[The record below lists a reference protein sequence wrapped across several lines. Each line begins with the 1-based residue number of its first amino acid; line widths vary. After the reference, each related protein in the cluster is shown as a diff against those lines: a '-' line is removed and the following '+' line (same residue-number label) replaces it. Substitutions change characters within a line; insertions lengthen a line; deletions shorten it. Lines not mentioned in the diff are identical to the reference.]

1 MIMFNF
7 KLLGKARVPHIKSTA
22 SLSPIKMTPPK
33 EVCLPI
39 DQSIGTPATP
49 IVKVGD
55 EVKVGQIIATASGY
69 ISAPIHA
76 SVSGKVVKI
85 DSRLKSNGR
94 PVSAIV
100 IESDGLMTP
109 CDDITPCD
117 ITDVK
122 SLTEAVSAS
131 GIVGLGGA
139 GFPTAVKLAAL
150 ECGKIHTVII
160 NGAECEPYITC
171 DARTMLDDAEDIFD
185 GIQLI
190 KKVCQSVEKYIIGI
204 EVNKPDC
211 IKKMKETFAQ
221 DPTVEIKSLPTFSR
235 GQ

>member
-1 MIMFNF
+1 MEMIMFNF

-109 CDDITPCD
+109 CDDITPCE

-150 ECGKIHTVII
+150 ESGKIHTVII
-160 NGAECEPYITC
+160 NGY
-171 DARTMLDDAEDIFD
+171 
-185 GIQLI
+185 
-190 KKVCQSVEKYIIGI
+190 
-204 EVNKPDC
+204 
-211 IKKMKETFAQ
+211 
-221 DPTVEIKSLPTFSR
+221 KSLIYQRQELRSGSIVISQCRVEVSSIVHVNSGNCAGILNAAGTTHENGDQCCKTKQQS
-235 GQ
+235 